1 MKIYSLLDFET
12 AISAL
17 NVPSQADLHDPVV
30 FFGHHEKGR
39 NIKKSLCKKSLC
51 NKATWK
57 SIQVKSL

>member
-1 MKIYSLLDFET
+1 MKIYSLLDLET

-39 NIKKSLCKKSLC
+39 NIK
-51 NKATWK
+51 NRY
-57 SIQVKSL
+57 VKSPYVIRPPGKVFK